1 MLPQSIDRFDQE
13 LAGWFSLRGGAWS
26 GTTAEL
32 LASVRT
38 RSDVDSSSWPQSP
51 RGLFAH
57 LESHRELLQSLGLDV
72 LLHQG
77 VPRMVSL
84 RSCQKEQPPIQP
96 PPDTF
101 DLDRTS
107 DAPTNLSPP
116 LDGQKTIP
124 ADSGNVG
131 PAAGEAFDADIPIAK
146 SVLAERFVN
155 GNYANGDN
163 SEGRIF
169 EHTGEALFA
178 ILEMRRR
185 IREQA
190 LDLESAVDLVIARAQ
205 QITRCCG
212 IAVGFL
218 PQEIGCQFRAGKA
231 TSRKE
236 LDFHGNLFQSRLV
249 AGEAVQLPD
258 AQKHPFLG
266 ATCRREG
273 IGSLIMVPIFRN
285 REVAGAMEFLFQQKH
300 SFSAGEV
307 MDLGLIAGV
316 ISDSLGVGTHIGVK
330 PAEGREWPPE
340 TKTVKN
346 VELQP
351 GHSLNEK
358 AGPGD
363 ALPSPAK
370 NTVDAETPLIESST
384 PTPEMVL
391 GSLASEL
398 PTVPDQLWL
407 AFKRAWTRHPRGM

>member
-1 MLPQSIDRFDQE
+1 MLPQSDDRFDQD
-13 LAGWFSLRGGAWS
+13 LVGWFSRRGGAWS
-26 GTTAEL
+26 GTAAEL

-38 RSDVDSSSWPQSP
+38 RSDVDSSLWHQSP
-51 RGLFAH
+51 RELYAH
-57 LESHRELLQSLGLDV
+57 LEIHRELLRSSGLDV

-84 RSCQKEQPPIQP
+84 RSCQKKHPPIQP

-101 DLDRTS
+101 DLDRTP
-107 DAPTNLSPP
+107 DAPINLSPL

-124 ADSGNVG
+124 ADAGNVG
-131 PAAGEAFDADIPIAK
+131 PAAGQAFDADIPIYK
-146 SVLAERFVN
+146 SDLAERFVN

-163 SEGRIF
+163 SEGRVF

-178 ILEMRRR
+178 ILEMRRW

-190 LDLESAVDLVIARAQ
+190 LDLESAVDLVIERAQ
-205 QITRCCG
+205 QITRSCG

-218 PQEIGCQFRAGKA
+218 PQETGCQFRTGKA

-236 LDFHGNLFQSRLV
+236 LDFHANLFQSRLV

-258 AQKHPFLG
+258 AQKHPLLG
-266 ATCRREG
+266 ATFRREG

-285 REVAGAMEFLFQQKH
+285 REVAGAMEFLYQQKH

-316 ISDSLGVGTHIGVK
+316 ISDSLGGATHTGVK
-330 PAEGREWPPE
+330 QAEGREWPPE

-351 GHSLNEK
+351 GHSLKEK
-358 AGPGD
+358 ASPGD
-363 ALPSPAK
+363 ALPSPVK
-370 NTVDAETPLIESST
+370 NTIHAETPLTESST
-384 PTPEMVL
+384 PTPEIVP
-391 GSLASEL
+391 GSLVS
-398 PTVPDQLWL
+398 
-407 AFKRAWTRHPRGM
+407 